1 VKYFVLLQ
9 LLALG
14 SCVSPQVY
22 RQALEREAAL
32 QQDFQVARKAL
43 KATDQR
49 IAAVSDSLNI
59 LTAQIEAAKAQ
70 ASKLQAN
77 QNDTNSAA
85 NASWM
90 STHDREVIYWLNV
103 ARLDPSGF
111 FRRFIAADWAA
122 NPTNSYLNSLK
133 ITMNTMKPVAAL
145 QPDRTLYEA
154 AMCHA
159 RSSGI
164 AGYVGHNRV
173 NTQCKKIYYGECCSY
188 GAADALNVVIQLLVD
203 EGVPSLGHRE
213 ICLSAS
219 YTTIGAASAT
229 HAQYRTNTVLDF
241 R

>member
-1 VKYFVLLQ
+1 MKYFYSLL
-9 LLALG
+9 LITLSA
-14 SCVSPQVY
+14 CVSPQVY

-32 QQDFQVARKAL
+32 QRDFQVARKAL

-49 IAAVSDSLNI
+49 IAAVTDSLNR
-59 LTAQIEAAKAQ
+59 LTAQIEAAKAKI
-70 ASKLQAN
+70 STLQSH
-77 QNDTNSAA
+77 QTDTNSAA

-90 STHDREVIYWLNV
+90 STHDREVIYWLNA

-111 FRRFIAADWAA
+111 FQRFVAADCAR

-164 AGYVGHNRV
+164 AGYVGHNRI

-188 GAADALNVVIQLLVD
+188 GAKDALNVVIQLLVD